1 MAPETSDPAA
11 ELVDAVQADDSTR
24 LRRLLDGHP
33 ELRAKI
39 NDPLGPF
46 DSPVLNSARSREVID
61 ALTAAGADLN
71 ARSRWW
77 AGGFGLLDY
86 IPPELAAY
94 AIERGAIVDVHA
106 AARLGL
112 MDRLCE
118 LVESDRERVH
128 ARGGDGQTPLHFA
141 STVEVA
147 SYLLDRGADIDA
159 RDIDHESTPAQYML
173 DHRLEVARYLVQ
185 KGCQTD
191 VLLAT
196 AVGDVDRV
204 RALVDAD
211 PSCLR
216 VRANAHCF
224 PMADKRA
231 GGCIYQWTV
240 GHNATVYQ
248 AAAKFGQREVLRLL
262 IERSPADARLI
273 AACWLHDGARVRALV
288 AEHPGL
294 ASRLS
299 ADYRSEIAQ
308 AARNNDAPAV
318 GLMLEAGLL
327 ATARGQHGGTPL
339 HWAAWHGNLA
349 MIEALL
355 RYAPPLE
362 DTDNDFHTT
371 PLHWATYG
379 SEHGWHPKTGDYS
392 AVVEALLKAGA
403 KLPETTAGTEPV
415 RAVLRRY
422 GVKHDG
428 ESP

>member
-1 MAPETSDPAA
+1 MAPETSDPVA
-11 ELVDAVQADDSTR
+11 ELLDAVHTDDST
-24 LRRLLDGHP
+24 LVRRLLDGHP

-46 DSPVLNSARSREVID
+46 DSPVINGARSREVID
-61 ALTAAGADLN
+61 ALVSAGADLN
-71 ARSRWW
+71 AKSRWW
-77 AGGFGLLDY
+77 AGGFGLLDV

-118 LVESDRERVH
+118 LVESDPKRVH
-128 ARGGDGQTPLHFA
+128 TRGGDGQTPLHFA

-173 DHRLEVARYLVQ
+173 DHRLEVARYLAQ
-185 KGCQTD
+185 KGCETD
-191 VLLAT
+191 ILLAS

-204 RALVDAD
+204 RALLDAD
-211 PSCLR
+211 PSCLS
-216 VRANAHCF
+216 VRANEDCF

-231 GGCIYQWTV
+231 GGCIYQWTL
-240 GHNATVYQ
+240 GYNATVYQ
-248 AAAKFGQREVLRLL
+248 AAAKFGQQDVLRFL
-262 IERSPADARLI
+262 IERSPADAKLI

-299 ADYRSEIAQ
+299 ARDRSEIAQ

-349 MIEALL
+349 MIQALL
-355 RYAPPLE
+355 RFASPLE
-362 DTDNDFHTT
+362 DADNDFRAT
-371 PLHWATYG
+371 PLHWATHG
-379 SEHGWHPKTGDYS
+379 SEHGWHRKTGDYP
-392 AVVEALLKAGA
+392 AVVEALLEAGA
-403 KLPETTAGTEPV
+403 NLPKTTAGTEPV
-415 RAVLRRY
+415 KAVLRRF
-422 GVKHDG
+422 GVKDDG
-428 ESP
+428 P